1 MPQKILLAVSTLCDA
16 TWYFPTASLFKFFV
30 ISPKWSMDAIELWQH
45 VATANCIACSVWFD
59 NSAVCGTKTILLF
72 DPKGFDLYRWSLL
85 VLCSWMVAFLG
96 CSSFLQILQKVLS
109 LSDLHFS
116 IHGYI
121 FSHSGRYFL
130 LLWMTLST
138 WAWPTSYEVTEWMY
152 TGTTLQA
159 YAYRPRLHKLY
170 ISKDRYRYTSA
181 IQIRH

>member
-1 MPQKILLAVSTLCDA
+1 MQPDIFQLLPFS
-16 TWYFPTASLFKFFV
+16 SFFV

-45 VATANCIACSVWFD
+45 VATANCAACLVWFD

-85 VLCSWMVAFLG
+85 VLCFWMVALLG

-121 FSHSGRYFL
+121 FSHSGWYFL
-130 LLWMTLST
+130 PAVNDSFHLGMTYILWGYGMDIHWYNYKHT
-138 WAWPTSYEVTEWMY
+138 PTNLGY
-152 TGTTLQA
+152 TN
-159 YAYRPRLHKLY
+159 Y
-170 ISKDRYRYTSA
+170 IFQDRYRYTSA